1 MHSYASSAKYDP
13 LEPGNPN
20 SPDRGGCV
28 AMLTPGR
35 MMSKN
40 VAGHGG
46 ELVPDRSRQV
56 GGYGSHDV
64 KYGMVIDVGRCIG
77 CYNCFLACRDE
88 HVGNDH
94 LPVAA
99 AQPEAGHRWID
110 VKEHERGTFP
120 KVKVSRIRRC
130 RACMCADAPCMKRRT
145 DGAVYAARRRHRAD
159 RSGEGQVGQRKL
171 GQLVSL
177 RVRSSGTR
185 RRNTA
190 QKCTFCA
197 HLLDEGWKQPRCVEV
212 CPTQALVFG
221 DLHDSSSAVATR
233 MAEPE
238 IEELRPEL
246 ANRTLARYIGL
257 PKRFVCGEV
266 VLADQADQPAPGV
279 TVTLRRGGE
288 VLTLA
293 TDSYGDFD
301 FKSVTPDEQYLLQ
314 VSHPGYAAR
323 EIKVSTAA
331 DVVMGEV
338 RLDRL

>member
-1 MHSYASSAKYDP
+1 M
-13 LEPGNPN
+13 
-20 SPDRGGCV
+20 
-28 AMLTPGR
+28 
-35 MMSKN
+35 
-40 VAGHGG
+40 
-46 ELVPDRSRQV
+46 
-56 GGYGSHDV
+56 V
-64 KYGMVIDVGRCIG
+64 KYGMVIDVGRCVG
-77 CYNCFLACRDE
+77 CYSCYIACFDE
-88 HVGNDH
+88 HVGISH

-99 AQPEAGHRWID
+99 AQPESGHRWID
-110 VKEHERGTFP
+110 IKAREQGTCP
-120 KVKVSRIRRC
+120 TLKVTYTPVPC
-130 RACMCADAPCMKRRT
+130 LMCEDAPCMKVDT
-145 DGAVYAARRRHRAD
+145 NGAVTRRAD
-159 RSGEGQVGQRKL
+159 GIVLIDPEKARGQRKL
-171 GQLVSL
+171 VSSCPYKAIYWNEAL
-177 RVRSSGTR
+177 
-185 RRNTA
+185 NTA